1 MEKHRICKICTK
13 RLANGKAMGGH
24 MRSHLAKLPIPPKP
38 TVQQHDNSFAAES
51 TLLSPSQS
59 SSSSLNFPSPMQSYR
74 SLNRDVLSL
83 VPNSDKESDADSQPI
98 SPTRRISKRR
108 RETVAP
114 LVKSPLEPELIS
126 SVSDTF
132 SEEDVAMC
140 LLMLS
145 RGKWPRAKEEVQHEG
160 EDIGDDHSL
169 RLNHTRTRPQAKFK
183 CQTCKKAFPSY
194 QALGG
199 HRANHKKTK
208 NQLHEENLEDGKDRG
223 SGRGRGRSHGHG
235 RFEQR
240 VFECPFCFKVF
251 ESGQAL
257 GGHKKVHFSNLGNAR
272 SSSVVRFGDNMIDLN
287 QPAQMEED
295 DEASQ
300 LVDLISTVSD
310 AE

>member
-24 MRSHLAKLPIPPKP
+24 MRSHLAKLPIPP
-38 TVQQHDNSFAAES
+38 TVQQLDNSFAADS

-83 VPNSDKESDADSQPI
+83 VPNSDKESDADSQPMN
-98 SPTRRISKRR
+98 PTRRISKRR
-108 RETVAP
+108 RETFAP
-114 LVKSPLEPELIS
+114 LVKSPLEPELVS

-132 SEEDVAMC
+132 FEEDVAMS

-145 RGKWPRAKEEVQHEG
+145 RGKWPRTKEEVQHEG
-160 EDIGDDHSL
+160 KDIGDDHSL
-169 RLNHTRTRPQAKFK
+169 RLNHTRTRPRTKFK

-208 NQLHEENLEDGKDRG
+208 NQSREEDLEDGKDG
-223 SGRGRGRSHGHG
+223 GTARGRSRTGHG

-240 VFECPFCFKVF
+240 VFECEFCFKVF

-272 SSSVVRFGDNMIDLN
+272 SSSVVRFGDNIIDLN

-300 LVDLISTVSD
+300 LVDFISTVSD

>member
-13 RLANGKAMGGH
+13 RLPNGKAMGGH
-24 MRSHLAKLPIPPKP
+24 MRSHLAKLPIPSKP
-38 TVQQHDNSFAAES
+38 VQQHDNSFAPES

-74 SLNRDVLSL
+74 SLNRELLPL
-83 VPNSDKESDADSQPI
+83 VAKFDKESDADSRP
-98 SPTRRISKRR
+98 SNPTRRISERR
-108 RETVAP
+108 RETEQV
-114 LVKSPLEPELIS
+114 S

-132 SEEDVAMC
+132 TEEDAAMC

-145 RGKWPRAKEEVQHEG
+145 RGKWENLKEEVQHKGKEEG
-160 EDIGDDHSL
+160 DHSL
-169 RLNHTRTRPQAKFK
+169 RRNHTRTRPPAKFR

-208 NQLHEENLEDGKDRG
+208 NQLRKEDLEDGNDSG
-223 SGRGRGRSHGHG
+223 SVRGRGHGHGHG

-240 VFECPFCFKVF
+240 VYECPFCFKVF

-257 GGHKKVHFSNLGNAR
+257 GGHKKAHFSNLGNAR
-272 SSSVVRFGDNMIDLN
+272 SSSEVRFGDNLIDLN

-295 DEASQ
+295 EASQ
-300 LVDLISTVSD
+300 MVDLMSTVSD